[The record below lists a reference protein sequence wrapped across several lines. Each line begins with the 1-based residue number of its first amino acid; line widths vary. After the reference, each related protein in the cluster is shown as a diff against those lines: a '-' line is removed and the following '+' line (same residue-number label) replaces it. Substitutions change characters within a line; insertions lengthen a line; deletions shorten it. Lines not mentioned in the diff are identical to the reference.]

1 MRSSNNTWYKKKAVK
16 LEYISTNDKTV
27 DIMTNPLSKE
37 KFEHFRDKHELVEI
51 SPLIERECCLDTNME
66 GHSPER
72 ENGSR
77 CPECS
82 PRRERNIKERN
93 IYHSKIFIYVFHSNN
108 GVPSYG
114 VVQRNFGLEIKF

>member
-1 MRSSNNTWYKKKAVK
+1 MIGQCTLKKRAINLK
-16 LEYISTNDKTV
+16 YISTDGPKNDVLTMSFPSV
-27 DIMTNPLSKE
+27 N
-37 KFEHFRDKHELVEI
+37 FVYFRDKLGLVEI
-51 SPLIERECCLDTNME
+51 IPLIERECCLDTNME

-82 PRRERNIKERN
+82 PRRERNI
-93 IYHSKIFIYVFHSNN
+93 YHSKIFIYVFHSNN